1 MNIQVYACGL
11 LILGRLIF
19 RCALGHG
26 GVSVNKKEGDGV
38 TPVGQFPLRK
48 VLYRPDRGQV
58 PYTHL
63 GLSAISSDDGWCDD
77 PAAKEYNQQIKL
89 PISAMHEKLFRSD
102 SLYDI
107 VVPLGYN
114 DDPPVPYLGSAIFLH
129 LARQDYLP
137 TEGCVAV
144 ARQDLLT
151 IRSVIQPGAYL
162 TVNPP
167 PR

>member
-11 LILGRLIF
+11 LIFGKLIF

-26 GVSVNKKEGDGV
+26 GVRVNKKEGDGG

-58 PYTHL
+58 PYTRL

-77 PAAKEYNQQIKL
+77 PSAKEYNRQIKL

-107 VVPLGYN
+107 
-114 DDPPVPYLGSAIFLH
+114 DPKCERNG
-129 LARQDYLP
+129 
-137 TEGCVAV
+137 
-144 ARQDLLT
+144 
-151 IRSVIQPGAYL
+151 
-162 TVNPP
+162 TVNHEWDHDDS
-167 PR
+167 